1 MTMCMVTSIYLIGTQ
16 LLISSTDTILP
27 PFSQTISRD
36 IDSANPIW
44 CQSSDPTA
52 MISWILPSGA
62 TLSAGS
68 PPADGVAV
76 ISAPPNSLGL
86 YPASLGSTLPPGI
99 YTCVIDGVS
108 MFVEIDAASSML
120 K

>member
-1 MTMCMVTSIYLIGTQ
+1 MTMCMVTSICLIGTQ

-27 PFSQTISRD
+27 PFSQTISRN

-52 MISWILPSGA
+52 VISWILPSGA

-68 PPADGVAV
+68 PPVDGVAI
-76 ISAPPNSLGL
+76 ISGPNSLGL

>member
-1 MTMCMVTSIYLIGTQ
+1 MAMVTSIYLIGTQ

-27 PFSQTISRD
+27 PFSQTISRN

-52 MISWILPSGA
+52 MIFWILPSG
-62 TLSAGS
+62 TTITPGS

-76 ISAPPNSLGL
+76 ISAPNSLGL

-99 YTCVIDGVS
+99 YACVIDGVS
-108 MFVEIDAASSML
+108 MFAEINAASSML